1 MLIPVKLSF
10 SRAPMELIAM
20 LDTQTAAHLHEDDLE
35 LYLRGQLESE
45 RLSATERHLLE
56 CKICRLQLSNCLGQ
70 RVAVQIATGPRADT
84 TQKRSEPRFDTDGEG
99 TLQEIH
105 PLSLDRRRVRIVNV
119 SKNGLGLVS
128 PKAILPGTIVQL
140 RIKDIVELA
149 NVRYCSASDEGFRIG
164 LRLHGEG

>member
-1 MLIPVKLSF
+1 
-10 SRAPMELIAM
+10 M
-20 LDTQTAAHLHEDDLE
+20 LDIRTALHIHEDDLE
-35 LYLRGQLESE
+35 LYLRGRVEAE
-45 RLSATERHLLE
+45 RVSSIEQHLLE
-56 CKICRLQLSNCLGQ
+56 CNICRLQLSSSLGQ
-70 RVAVQIATGPRADT
+70 RLAIQMISGPKGDS
-84 TQKRSEPRFDTDGEG
+84 TQKRSEPRFDTKGEG

-105 PLSLDRRRVRIVNV
+105 PLSFARYNVKIVNV

-149 NVRYCSASDEGFRIG
+149 NVRYCSASEEGFRIG

>member
-1 MLIPVKLSF
+1 MLSPVKLSF
-10 SRAPMELIAM
+10 SRASMESIAM
-20 LDTQTAAHLHEDDLE
+20 LDTQRAVHLHEDDLE
-35 LYLRGQLESE
+35 LYLRGRLESE
-45 RLSATERHLLE
+45 RLASTETHLLE

-70 RVAVQIATGPRADT
+70 RLAVQIVAGPHTDT

-105 PLSLDRRRVRIVNV
+105 PLLMERRKVRIVNV

-149 NVRYCSASDEGFRIG
+149 NVRYCSASAEGFRVG

>member
-1 MLIPVKLSF
+1 
-10 SRAPMELIAM
+10 M
-20 LDTQTAAHLHEDDLE
+20 LDTQSTAHLHDNDLE
-35 LYLRGQLESE
+35 LYLRGQLESG
-45 RLSATERHLLE
+45 RLAATERHLLD
-56 CKICRLQLSNCLGQ
+56 CKICQLQLSSCLGQ
-70 RVAVQIATGPRADT
+70 SLAIQIVAGSHTDT
-84 TQKRSEPRFDTDGEG
+84 TQKRSEPRFDTNGEG

-105 PLSLDRRRVRIVNV
+105 PLSLDRRKVRIVNV

-140 RIKDIVELA
+140 RINDIVELA